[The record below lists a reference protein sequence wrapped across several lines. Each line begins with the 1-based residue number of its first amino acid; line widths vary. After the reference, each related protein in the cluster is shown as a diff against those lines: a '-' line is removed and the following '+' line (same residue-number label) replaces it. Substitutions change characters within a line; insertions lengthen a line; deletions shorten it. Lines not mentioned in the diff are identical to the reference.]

1 MIPESALLLAGFV
14 LAHAA
19 WSISDAPDLLVP
31 LALVERNGQ
40 REIMRFEADTQEEA
54 IAPGKAEM
62 ATLSRD
68 VDEWAFAREGLF
80 NQKEGKVDVISID
93 IGVKGNTQRITLIQR
108 FEPYAKRNHFRLLGD
123 PEVVIDGHLQDSTKV
138 KGLLVSV
145 RRGVSQHSKVAPL
158 WDGWH
163 QP

>member
-31 LALVERNGQ
+31 LAVVERNGQ
-40 REIMRFEADTQEEA
+40 REIIRFNADTQEEG
-54 IAPGKAEM
+54 IAHGKAKM
-62 ATLSRD
+62 AAVGGD

-80 NQKEGKVDVISID
+80 NEKEEKVDVISID
-93 IGVKGNTQRITLIQR
+93 IGVKGSTQRITLIQR
-108 FEPYAKRNHFRLLGD
+108 FEPYAKRNHFRLLGE
-123 PEVVIDGHLQDSTKV
+123 PEVVIDGNLQDSTKV
-138 KGLLVSV
+138 MDLLVSV

>member
-19 WSISDAPDLLVP
+19 WSISDAPDLLAP
-31 LALVERNGQ
+31 LAMVEQNGQ
-40 REIMRFEADTQEEA
+40 REIMRFGADTQEEA
-54 IAPGKAEM
+54 IAHGKAKM
-62 ATLSRD
+62 ATLSGD

-80 NQKEGKVDVISID
+80 NEKQGKVDVIGVD
-93 IGVKGNTQRITLIQR
+93 TGVKGSTQRITLIQR
-108 FEPYAKRNHFRLLGD
+108 FERYAKRNHFRLLGE
-123 PEVVIDGHLQDSTKV
+123 PEIVIDGNLQGSTKV
-138 KGLLVSV
+138 KDLLGTV

-163 QP
+163 KP

>member
-31 LALVERNGQ
+31 LAVVERNGQ

-54 IAPGKAEM
+54 IAHGKAEM
-62 ATLSRD
+62 ATLSGD

-108 FEPYAKRNHFRLLGD
+108 FEPYAKRNHFRLPGD
-123 PEVVIDGHLQDSTKV
+123 SEVVIDGHLQDSTKF